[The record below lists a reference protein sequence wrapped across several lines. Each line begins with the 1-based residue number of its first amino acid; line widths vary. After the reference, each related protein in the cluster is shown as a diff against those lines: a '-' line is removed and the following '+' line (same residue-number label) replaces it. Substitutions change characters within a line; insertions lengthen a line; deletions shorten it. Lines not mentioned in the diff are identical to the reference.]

1 MRCQHL
7 SSLGSSTKKHSHQ
20 FRCNRTW
27 VLLPNALNAQLTLDL
42 VVNLRERFHQ
52 EGRTKSFKKVISRG
66 DAAMPQSP
74 QPTEF
79 SPLLNNGAPQEP
91 EHERPKFWGDNDL
104 VPWRKHAKRSVHVTW
119 LTMTSSYVNI
129 LLIFV
134 PLGIIGGILKWNASA
149 VFVLNFLAIVPLAAL
164 LGFTTEELSAEL
176 GQTVGG
182 LLNATFGNAVELIV
196 SIVALLQGQIRIVQ
210 SSMLGSILS
219 NILLV
224 SAGNS
229 SQDDMDF

>member
-1 MRCQHL
+1 
-7 SSLGSSTKKHSHQ
+7 
-20 FRCNRTW
+20 
-27 VLLPNALNAQLTLDL
+27 
-42 VVNLRERFHQ
+42 
-52 EGRTKSFKKVISRG
+52 
-66 DAAMPQSP
+66 MPQSP
-74 QPTEF
+74 NNHQPTEIE
-79 SPLLNNGAPQEP
+79 PLLNNGTTGAP
-91 EHERPKFWGDNDL
+91 EHEGPMFWGDNDPVL
-104 VPWRKHAKRSVHVTW
+104 WRKLAKRSLHVTW
-119 LTMTSSYVNI
+119 LTLTSSYVNV

-134 PLGIIGGILKWNASA
+134 PLGIIGGALKWNASA

-224 SAGNS
+224 SAGIVPGTTS
-229 SQDDMDF
+229 IL